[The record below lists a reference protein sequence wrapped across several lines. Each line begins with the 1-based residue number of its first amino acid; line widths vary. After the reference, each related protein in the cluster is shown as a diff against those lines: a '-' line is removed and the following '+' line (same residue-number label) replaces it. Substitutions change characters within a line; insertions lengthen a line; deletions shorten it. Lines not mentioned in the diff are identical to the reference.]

1 MDSAKSDT
9 EVDRVKINQI
19 LDSFKSGMS
28 GLSSQ
33 EAEQR
38 QKEHGFNEISEK
50 KKNPILKFLAYFW
63 GPIPIMIEVAAI
75 LSLFVHHFT
84 DFIIIMVL
92 LLMNTLVGFWH
103 DRKADNAIELLKE
116 KLAPSARVL
125 RDKKWK
131 VLPARELVVGD
142 IIRLRLGDV
151 VPADVKLIEGD
162 YLECDESA
170 LTGESMPVEKHSGD
184 EAYSGSVIA
193 RGEMT
198 AVVSKIGMDT
208 YFGKTAKLV
217 ESARTKSHFERAVIR
232 IGNFLIILAVFLVF
246 IIMIVALFRQDN
258 LMEALRFAMV
268 LTVASIPVALPA
280 ILTVTMA
287 IGAIN
292 LSKKKAIV
300 SKLAAIEELAGVDVL
315 CSDKTGTLTQNKLTI
330 AEAVPAGDFTK
341 TDVLLYAALA
351 SRKEDNDTIDNAILQ
366 ATDKDKSV
374 ADKISAFNQEKFHPF
389 DPVIKRTEAQ
399 LVDPESKQLNVS
411 KGAPQV
417 IFELCKK
424 NLSNGD
430 LHLQDKVDDYAKMGY
445 RMIAVAK
452 NGGPESWQLIGLIPL
467 FDPPRED
474 SAQTIKDAIAMG
486 VDIKMV
492 TGDNAAIAKQI
503 ASKLGL
509 KPHILQAA
517 ELKNK
522 PTHELE
528 ELVAK
533 ADGFAEVFPE
543 HKFSI
548 VQILQKLKHIVGMT
562 GDGVNDA
569 PALKKADCGIA
580 VAGATDAAKSAASI
594 VLTSPGLS
602 VIIDAIKE
610 SRKIFQRMNSYSI
623 YRIAETVRV
632 LFFITASILAFNF
645 YPVTAVMIVLLALL
659 NDAPI
664 MAIAGDNVRYSR
676 QPEKWNMKI
685 VLGLGTLL
693 GTIGVISS
701 FFIFYIGKNVLHLN
715 RDVLQAFI
723 FLKLAVAGHLTIFIA
738 RTRKFFWSIKPSKG
752 LLWSAILTKILAT
765 FFAVYGWFISPIGW
779 KLAGIVWGYA
789 LAAFFVTD
797 VVKRYFYKFF
807 IESKDSV

>member
-1 MDSAKSDT
+1 MESAKGT
-9 EVDRVKINQI
+9 VGIEEVKVHQI
-19 LDSFKSGMS
+19 LDQFKTDLS
-28 GLSSQ
+28 GLSG
-33 EAEQR
+33 EDAARR
-38 QKEHGFNEISEK
+38 QKENGYNEISEK
-50 KKNPILKFLAYFW
+50 KKNPLLKFLVYFW

-116 KLAPSARVL
+116 KLAPNARVL

-131 VLPARELVVGD
+131 ILPARELVQGD
-142 IIRLRLGDV
+142 IIRLRLGDI
-151 VPADVKLIEGD
+151 VPADVGLIEGE

-170 LTGESMPVEKHSGD
+170 LTGESMPVDKHLGD
-184 EAYSGSVIA
+184 QAYSGSVIV

-198 AVVSKIGMDT
+198 AVVSEIGMDT

-232 IGNFLIILAVFLVF
+232 IGNFLIIMAIFLVL
-246 IIMIVALFRQDN
+246 IIVIVALFRQDN
-258 LMEALRFAMV
+258 LMETLRFAMV

-330 AEAVPAGDFTK
+330 AEPIPAADFTK
-341 TDVLLYAALA
+341 SDVLLYAALA
-351 SRKEDNDTIDNAILQ
+351 SRKEDNDNIDNAILQ
-366 ATDKDKSV
+366 VTDKRTEVVSE
-374 ADKISAFNQEKFHPF
+374 ISRFQQEKFHPF

-399 LVDPESKQLNVS
+399 LVTPGGQKIGVS

-417 IFELCKK
+417 MFELCRQ
-424 NLSNGD
+424 NIHNGD
-430 LHLQDKVDDYAKMGY
+430 SQLYNKVDDYAGMGY
-445 RMIAVAK
+445 RMIAVART
-452 NGGPESWQLIGLIPL
+452 ESPQGWQLIGLIPL
-467 FDPPRED
+467 YDPPRED
-474 SAQTIKDAIAMG
+474 SAQTIKDALSMG
-486 VDIKMV
+486 VEIKMV
-492 TGDNAAIAKQI
+492 TGDNSAIARQI
-503 ASKLGL
+503 AKKLGM
-509 KPHILQAA
+509 KPNILHAA
-517 ELKNK
+517 DLKNK
-522 PTHELE
+522 ATYELE
-528 ELVAK
+528 DLVSK

-602 VIIDAIKE
+602 VIIDSIKE
-610 SRKIFQRMNSYSI
+610 SRKIFQRMTSYSI

-632 LFFITASILAFNF
+632 LFFITATILAFNF

-664 MAIAGDNVRYSR
+664 MAIAGDNVRYSNR
-676 QPEKWNMKI
+676 PEKWNMKI

-701 FFIFYIGKNVLHLN
+701 FFIFYIGKNILHLN
-715 RDVLQAFI
+715 LEVLQAFI
-723 FLKLAVAGHLTIFIA
+723 FLKLAVAGHLTIFLA

-752 LLWSAILTKILAT
+752 LLWSAVVTKILAT
-765 FFAVYGWFISPIGW
+765 LFAVYGWFIAPIGW
-779 KLAGIVWGYA
+779 KLAFVVWGYA
-789 LAAFFVTD
+789 IVAFAITD
-797 VVKRYFYKFF
+797 VVKRYYYKSF
-807 IESKDSV
+807 IDSKEDS